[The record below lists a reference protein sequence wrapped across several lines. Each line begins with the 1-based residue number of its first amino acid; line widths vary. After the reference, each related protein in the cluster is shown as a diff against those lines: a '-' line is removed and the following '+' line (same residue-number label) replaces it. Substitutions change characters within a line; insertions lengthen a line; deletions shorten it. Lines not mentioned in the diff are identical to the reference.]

1 MLFSERKENEENV
14 KKKRIFKKSCLTLKE
29 RTFSTYPVKYH
40 LPGLGTEITLRRYLV
55 DYLLKILYK

>member
-1 MLFSERKENEENV
+1 MKKMSRKREYL
-14 KKKRIFKKSCLTLKE
+14 RKSCLTLKE